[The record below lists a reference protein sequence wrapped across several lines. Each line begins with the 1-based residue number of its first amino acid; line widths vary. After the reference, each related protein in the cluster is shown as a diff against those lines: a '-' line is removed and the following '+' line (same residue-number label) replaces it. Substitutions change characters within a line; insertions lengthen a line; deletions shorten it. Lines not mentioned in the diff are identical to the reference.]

1 MQPDSV
7 KKDTQEHWSS
17 VPIGTQTEGFD
28 QNEPAFDEEYFT
40 AHSKFRFETYAPWLR
55 DAAGFDRFAGKDVLE
70 VGCGMGTDLLEFA
83 RGNAHVVG
91 IDLTPTHIK
100 LATKRFDL
108 FRQTGTFVIGDAEH
122 LPFPDASFDHVYS
135 NGVLHHTPGTQE
147 AINEIHR
154 VLRPGGTAQILLY
167 HKNSLVYYLRIM
179 LESGSKRFVRH
190 MLNGKRLREFSLE
203 RVLSA
208 STDGETNPL
217 TKVYTRRQAAQLM
230 QRFSNVRVT
239 VHHLRKG
246 DFPLSGLVPASIL
259 ERLSDRVGW
268 YVVME
273 GTT

>member
-7 KKDTQEHWSS
+7 KKETQEHWSS
-17 VPIGTQTEGFD
+17 IPIGTKTEGFD
-28 QNEPAFDEEYFT
+28 QSEPAFDKEYF
-40 AHSKFRFETYAPWLR
+40 ASHSKFRFETYAPWLR

-83 RGNAHVVG
+83 RGSARVVG
-91 IDLTPTHIK
+91 IDLTPTHIR
-100 LATKRFDL
+100 LATKRFSL
-108 FRQTGTFVIGDAEH
+108 FGQTGTFVIGDAEH

-167 HKNSLVYYLRIM
+167 HKNSLVYYLRIV
-179 LESGSKRFVRH
+179 LESGSKRLVRH
-190 MLNGKRLREFSLE
+190 LLNGKSLREFSLE

-217 TKVYTRRQAAQLM
+217 TKVYTRTQAAQLM
-230 QRFSNVRVT
+230 QRFRNVEVT

-246 DFPLSGLVPASIL
+246 DFPLSGFVPARL
-259 ERLSDRVGW
+259 LDRLSDRVGW
-268 YVVME
+268 YVAMK
-273 GTT
+273 GTK